1 VLDPNSNPNL
11 QKTVD
16 AALGRTT
23 RAFNE
28 DVLPGIRSSFVGAGQ
43 GGSTRQGIAEG
54 IAMDRLQQNLG
65 DTAASMY
72 SQAYGQGLDAML
84 RGVALAPQTGQMLMA
99 PSGVLSAVGTDQQAM
114 NQAQLTDLVNRW
126 NFNQNAPWNELV
138 QYGQL
143 VTGGFGGTSTTNAP
157 SPQSSP
163 LMGAAGGA
171 LSGAALAQMV
181 GGPVGWGAG
190 IGALIG
196 IL

>member
-1 VLDPNSNPNL
+1 
-11 QKTVD
+11 
-16 AALGRTT
+16 
-23 RAFNE
+23 
-28 DVLPGIRSSFVGAGQ
+28 
-43 GGSTRQGIAEG
+43 
-54 IAMDRLQQNLG
+54 
-65 DTAASMY
+65 
-72 SQAYGQGLDAML
+72 
-84 RGVALAPQTGQMLMA
+84 MLMA